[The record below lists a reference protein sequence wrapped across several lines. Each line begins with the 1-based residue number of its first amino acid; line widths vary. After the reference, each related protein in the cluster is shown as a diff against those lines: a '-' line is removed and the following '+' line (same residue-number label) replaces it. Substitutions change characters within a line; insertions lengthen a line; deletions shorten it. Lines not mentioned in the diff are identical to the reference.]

1 MGRLFGFVGATV
13 LGYVGWFLGM
23 LVGITTAVILTII
36 GSGLGIYYGRK
47 VAQYYS

>member
-1 MGRLFGFVGATV
+1 MGRLYGFVGTTV
-13 LGYVGWFLGM
+13 LGYVGWFVGA
-23 LVGITTAVILTII
+23 LVGTTTAVILSII